1 MSQLHLPLLTPPSP
15 KQEQPETVD
24 RRVFWRNFRII
35 AVGHVVLL
43 LALFLAGMLR
53 PKPKPDQVL
62 WLDGGPLGGGERV
75 APAEEM
81 EQPDPTPEEEPEMK
95 NVEPEVPA
103 PTPPP
108 EEKIAPSEIVEPKPT
123 PVPATPKPATPK
135 PATPKPATP
144 KPATP
149 KPATPTPATPNP
161 KETKATPKPSTSPKP
176 AASSKPKATPE
187 GKAKASPSPEKPKGQ
202 TGEGKA
208 GTKEGK
214 AGAKDGKPG
223 DPGGS
228 GSGKGTGKTG
238 SGSGGISQFGWY
250 LESLHDFYYSRWDQ
264 PVGIGQDVIAT
275 VKLRILKDGTIAKHD
290 LVKSSGNPQM
300 DESVM
305 SAVQKVEKIE
315 PLPAGLGNGEYFD
328 LNVNFK
334 VGG

>member
-15 KQEQPETVD
+15 QREDSDAPD

-35 AVGHVVLL
+35 AIGHVVLL

-53 PKPKPDQVL
+53 PEPTPDQVL
-62 WLDGGPLGGGERV
+62 WLDGGSIGGGES
-75 APAEEM
+75 AASEPDMA
-81 EQPDPTPEEEPEMK
+81 QADPTSR
-95 NVEPEVPA
+95 EPEVP
-103 PTPPP
+103 PEPEVPVPPP
-108 EEKIAPSEIVEPKPT
+108 PPVEKIAPSEIVEPKPK

-149 KPATPTPATPNP
+149 KPATPKP
-161 KETKATPKPSTSPKP
+161 KETKATPKPSASPKS

-187 GKAKASPSPEKPKGQ
+187 GTAKASPSPEKPKGA
-202 TGEGKA
+202 TGEGKVGA
-208 GTKEGK
+208 KEGK
-214 AGAKDGKPG
+214 SG

-228 GSGKGTGKTG
+228 GSGKGTGKAG

-250 LESLHDFYYSRWDQ
+250 MDSLHDYYYSRWEQ
-264 PVGIGQDVIAT
+264 PVGLGQDVIAT
-275 VKLRILKDGTIAKHD
+275 VKLRIMKDGTVAKHD
-290 LVKSSGNPQM
+290 LVKSSGTPQM

-305 SAVQKVEKIE
+305 SAVQKVEKIDA
-315 PLPAGLGNGEYFD
+315 LPAGLGNGEYFD

>member
-15 KQEQPETVD
+15 QREQPEAAD
-24 RRVFWRNFRII
+24 RRVFWRNFRLI
-35 AVGHVVLL
+35 AIGHVVIL

-53 PKPKPDQVL
+53 PKQKTDQVL
-62 WLDGGPLGGGERV
+62 WLDGGSLGSGES
-75 APAEEM
+75 APSEPEM
-81 EQPDPTPEEEPEMK
+81 AQADPTPQEPE
-95 NVEPEVPA
+95 VQPEPEPEVPV

-108 EEKIAPSEIVEPKPT
+108 EQKIAPSEIVEPKPT

-149 KPATPTPATPNP
+149 KPATPKPATPKS
-161 KETKATPKPSTSPKP
+161 KETKATPKPSASPKP
-176 AASSKPKATPE
+176 AASPKPNATPE

-202 TGEGKA
+202 TGEGKV
-208 GTKEGK
+208 GT
-214 AGAKDGKPG
+214 KDGKPD

-250 LESLHDFYYSRWDQ
+250 TDMLHDRYYSRWEQ

-275 VKLRILKDGTIAKHD
+275 VKLRIMKDGTIAKHD

-305 SAVQKVEKIE
+305 SAVEKVKQID

-328 LNVNFK
+328 LNVAFK

>member
-15 KQEQPETVD
+15 QREQPEAVD

-35 AVGHVVLL
+35 AIGHVVIL

-62 WLDGGPLGGGERV
+62 WLDGGSLGGGESP

-81 EQPDPTPEEEPEMK
+81 EQPDPTPEEPDAQK
-95 NVEPEVPA
+95 PEPEVPM

-108 EEKIAPSEIVEPKPT
+108 EEKIAPSEIVEPQPTPKPT
-123 PVPATPKPATPK
+123 TPKPATPK

-149 KPATPTPATPNP
+149 KPATPKT
-161 KETKATPKPSTSPKP
+161 KETKTTPKPSASPKP

-187 GKAKASPSPEKPKGQ
+187 GKAKASPSPEKTKGQ
-202 TGEGKA
+202 TGEGEA

-214 AGAKDGKPG
+214 SG

-250 LESLHDFYYSRWDQ
+250 MDSLHDYYYSRWEQ
-264 PVGIGQDVIAT
+264 PVGLGQDVIAT
-275 VKLRILKDGTIAKHD
+275 VKLRIMKDGTIAKHD

-305 SAVQKVEKIE
+305 SAVQKVEKID